1 MPKFTASL
9 NLPQYATAPATPSN
23 GDVYYNTNAS
33 KAYARVGGA
42 WVEIGGSGGGAATA
56 TYQTT
61 APASPTVGQ
70 IWIDSDDNTT
80 PVTLSVEIYPTF
92 LLMGA

>member
-1 MPKFTASL
+1 MPKFTATL
-9 NLPQYATAPATPSN
+9 NLPQYSSAPSTPAN
-23 GDVYYNTNAS
+23 GDVYYNTTAG

-42 WVEIGGSGGGAATA
+42 WVEIGGSSGGATA
-56 TYQTT
+56 YYQTT
-61 APASPTVGQ
+61 APASPTLGQ
-70 IWIDSDDNTT
+70 IWIDSDNNTE